1 MANTYRIVLQP
12 EAYEGMEGAYRYIER
27 DSPER
32 AHAWAIGLM
41 AAINSLATFPARCPL
56 APENEFFPQEIRQ
69 LLYGKGR
76 GMYRVLFTIKGNTVS
91 ILHIRHSAQQ
101 TLHPES

>member
-1 MANTYRIVLQP
+1 MANTYQIILQP
-12 EAYEGMEGAYRYIER
+12 EAYEGMESAYQYIEQ

-32 AHAWAIGLM
+32 ARVWATGLM
-41 AAINSLATFPARCPL
+41 TAINSLSTFPARCPL
-56 APENEFFPQEIRQ
+56 TPEDEFFAQEIRQ

-91 ILHIRHSAQQ
+91 ILHIRHGAQQ